1 MYYFVRVGALLFK
14 EPREMKTVYYY
25 GYCFSV
31 PDSTVSIY
39 TTDSLAI
46 CASYQQENGFFV
58 AQYLGND
65 IRRVSIGKPKVKVGN
80 EDQSWMGTLKQLIA
94 NDRLKEITTINS
106 RVRTKENLK
115 YFKKHCWCKRFDN
128 KTFEKLKRYFKQ
140 SKKDE
145 V

>member
-1 MYYFVRVGALLFK
+1 
-14 EPREMKTVYYY
+14 MKTVYYY

-46 CASYQQENGFFV
+46 CASYQQENGFWV
-58 AQYLGND
+58 NQYLGND
-65 IRRVSIGKPKVKVGN
+65 IRRVGKEKVRVGY
-80 EDQSWMGTLKQLIA
+80 EDQSWMGTLKYFIE
-94 NDRLKEITTINS
+94 NNMFKEIATINS
-106 RVRTKENLK
+106 KVRTEENLK

-140 SKKDE
+140 KEKFYE